1 MRRARFTL
9 TFKRG
14 VKVVA
19 EVQGADVDLS
29 AFTLGETAGIIQT
42 EQFIERITGLRL
54 HINIQE
60 WTNDNQED
68 ERREGNRES

>member
-1 MRRARFTL
+1 MRQARFTL

-14 VKVVA
+14 VEVVA
-19 EVQGADVDLS
+19 EFQGADVDLS
-29 AFTLGETAGIIQT
+29 AFTLEEMAGILQT
-42 EQFIERITGLRL
+42 EQFVERITGLRL

-68 ERREGNRES
+68 ERGAGSGKV